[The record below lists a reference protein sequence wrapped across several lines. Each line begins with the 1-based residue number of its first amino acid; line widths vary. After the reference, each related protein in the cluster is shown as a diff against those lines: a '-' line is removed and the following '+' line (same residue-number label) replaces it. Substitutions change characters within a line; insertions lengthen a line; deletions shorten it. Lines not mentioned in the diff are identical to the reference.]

1 MLQYTDKASRA
12 EMRFAGLGLN
22 LAGGLLL
29 LIGLVNWFNLRG
41 VVQSGWLP
49 CLGGLALGLTLLFL
63 GDRCYKGSL
72 PAYAQPLLATGSIV
86 LLFTACAAHYLFHLL
101 PTAGLVV
108 SVMLLVAWGGLAVF
122 RYQCTFLGHGM
133 LAALF
138 LAPFFLRLP
147 GGTLVAYLVS
157 IHLGTTLLAWYRRY
171 PTYLVVGFLGS
182 YGLFFAQF
190 QLSQPVLTL
199 AFLASTYALFLLS
212 SYLFQFVR
220 DEQDELGML
229 LGLVQPTAFAL
240 LSYLVL
246 FLLPNA
252 VAVSLYATLFAVH
265 LALTLA
271 AQARGYA
278 LLQRINLI
286 LTLLF
291 ANAAISFVPYFA
303 SDTSFFALT
312 SVLWLAE
319 AFLLLALARR
329 FQAAILSR
337 FSYLALFLV
346 AVQLC
351 YVLPEM
357 PQTSAAEVLHQMLLS
372 LVCVGALTAYGVSIL
387 NRPQELPGADL
398 MARAALATAVLRTGA
413 MVLHDGTP
421 SLALLA
427 AASLALLL
435 AVLGLRLERVREEM
449 RSLVILL
456 ALVVAAAACLL
467 PVAWWARLGIA
478 AVLTTSA
485 AVLRRERESCL
496 EPLALVV
503 LAPLSL
509 VWGIGPALVLSA
521 AVALSLTLW
530 PRASFEPFRKKAI
543 DLLAGVTAW
552 FALLAVPLSESPVL
566 WALALLWAAMPEGA
580 RWIVPLAIGLKA
592 SFALGSGAGVTLLW
606 CLAGG
611 LLLSREPRAARTLL
625 FLACLKSI
633 LVDGTLGFG
642 PYGPYL
648 LPTHSL
654 GWLDLAGFVGVTSSY
669 FLLARRLQPGEPRN
683 ELLVMGL
690 TAFSFGSAGFLHSAL
705 GVLIEFQVIL
715 SAFWC
720 ASAFLFILIGVHR
733 ELKVFRLFG
742 LTILAAATLKILCV
756 DAGVLSA
763 YSQVTTLM
771 ILGALLMCVSFIY
784 QLNRS
789 RLTES
794 PELVANPSA

>member
-1 MLQYTDKASRA
+1 MLQYTDKASAA

-22 LAGGLLL
+22 LVGGLML
-29 LIGLVNWFNLRG
+29 LIGMVSWFNLRG
-41 VVQSGWLP
+41 AVQSGWLP
-49 CLGGLALGLTLLFL
+49 CLGGLVLGLTLLFL
-63 GDRCYKGSL
+63 GDRCWRGSL
-72 PAYAQPLLATGSIV
+72 PAYAQPLLATGSAV

-101 PTAGLVV
+101 PTAGLVA

-122 RYQCTFLGHGM
+122 RYQCSYLGHGM

-138 LAPFFLRLP
+138 LAPFFLRMP
-147 GGTLVAYLVS
+147 GVALVAYLVS

-182 YGLFFAQF
+182 YALFFAQF
-190 QLSQPVLTL
+190 QLTRPELTL
-199 AFLASTYALFLLS
+199 AFLASTYGLFLLGN
-212 SYLFQFVR
+212 YLFQFVR
-220 DEQDELGML
+220 GEQDELGLL

-252 VAVSLYATLFAVH
+252 VAVSLYLALAAVH

-271 AQARGYA
+271 AQRHSFG

-312 SVLWLAE
+312 SVLWLGE
-319 AFLLLALARR
+319 AFVLLALARR
-329 FQAAILSR
+329 FESAILSR
-337 FSYLALFLV
+337 FSYLALLLV

-357 PQTSAAEVLHQMLLS
+357 PQNSAAEVLHQMLLS
-372 LVCVGALTAYGVSIL
+372 LLCVGALTAYGISIL
-387 NRPQELPGADL
+387 NRPQDLPGADL
-398 MARAALATAVLRTGA
+398 VARASLATAVLRTGA
-413 MVLHDGTP
+413 MVWQDGTP

-456 ALVVAAAACLL
+456 AVGVAWVALTNPVV
-467 PVAWWARLGIA
+467 WWARLGSAI
-478 AVLTTSA
+478 VLATAA
-485 AVLRRERESCL
+485 AVLRRERESWL
-496 EPLALVV
+496 EPLALVT
-503 LAPLSL
+503 LAPLGLS
-509 VWGIGPALVLSA
+509 WGLGPALVLYS
-521 AVALSLTLW
+521 AVALFLNLW
-530 PRASFEPFRKKAI
+530 PRVAFEPFRKLAT
-543 DLLAGVTAW
+543 DLLAGATA
-552 FALLAVPLSESPVL
+552 FLALLALPLSESPVL
-566 WALALLWAAMPEGA
+566 WALALIWTMMPEGQ
-580 RWIVPLAIGLKA
+580 RYLVPLAIGVKA
-592 SFALGSGAGVTLLW
+592 SFTLGTGAGVTLLW

-611 LLLSREPRAARTLL
+611 LLLAREPRAARILL
-625 FLACLKSI
+625 FAACLKSI

-642 PYGPYL
+642 PYGLYL

-654 GWLDLAGFVGVTSSY
+654 GWLDLAGFLGVTSSY
-669 FLLARRLQPGEPRN
+669 FLLAGRMDRGEPRN

-705 GVLIEFQVIL
+705 GVLMEFQVIL

-720 ASAFLFILIGVHR
+720 ASAFVFILIGVHR

-742 LTILAAATLKILCV
+742 LTILAAATLKILAV
-756 DAGVLSA
+756 DVGVLSA
-763 YSQVTTLM
+763 YSRVTTLM
-771 ILGALLMCVSFIY
+771 ILGGLLMSVSFVY

-794 PELVANPSA
+794 PELVANPSV

>member
-1 MLQYTDKASRA
+1 MQYTDKASAA

-22 LAGGLLL
+22 LVGGLML
-29 LIGLVNWFNLRG
+29 LIGMVSWLNLRG
-41 VVQSGWLP
+41 AVQSGWLP
-49 CLGGLALGLTLLFL
+49 SLGGLVLGLTLLFL
-63 GDRCYKGSL
+63 GDRCWRGGL
-72 PAYAQPLLATGSIV
+72 PAYAQPLLATGSTV
-86 LLFTACAAHYLFHLL
+86 LLFTVCAAHYLFHLL
-101 PTAGLVV
+101 PTAGLVA
-108 SVMLLVAWGGLAVF
+108 SVMLLVTWGGLAVF
-122 RYQCTFLGHGM
+122 RYQCSSLGHGM

-138 LAPFFLRLP
+138 LAPFFLRMP
-147 GGTLVAYLVS
+147 GVALVGYLLA

-171 PTYLVVGFLGS
+171 PTYLLVGFLGS
-182 YGLFFAQF
+182 YVLFFARF
-190 QLSQPVLTL
+190 QLSQPGLTL
-199 AFLASTYALFLLS
+199 AFLASTYALFLLGN
-212 SYLFQFVR
+212 YLFCFVR
-220 DEQDELGML
+220 GEQDELGLL
-229 LGLVQPTAFAL
+229 LGLAQPTAFAL

-252 VAVSLYATLFAVH
+252 VAVCLYLVLAAVH
-265 LALTLA
+265 LILTLA
-271 AQARGYA
+271 ARRHSFG
-278 LLQRINLI
+278 LLQSINLI

-312 SVLWLAE
+312 SVLWLGE

-329 FQAAILSR
+329 LESAILSR
-337 FSYLALFLV
+337 FSYLALVLV

-357 PQTSAAEVLHQMLLS
+357 PQSSATEVLHQMLLS
-372 LVCVGALTAYGVSIL
+372 LLCVGALTAYGVSIL
-387 NRPQELPGADL
+387 NRPQDLPGADL

-413 MVLHDGTP
+413 MVLKDGTP

-449 RSLVILL
+449 RSLVLL
-456 ALVVAAAACLL
+456 LGLAVAAGTLWL
-467 PVAWWARLGIA
+467 SVDWWARLVIA
-478 AVLTTSA
+478 ALLTATA
-485 AVLRRERESCL
+485 AVLRRERETCL
-496 EPLALVV
+496 EPLALIT
-503 LAPLSL
+503 LLPLGLS
-509 VWGIGPALVLSA
+509 WGLGPALVLASSL
-521 AVALSLTLW
+521 ALVLNLW
-530 PRASFEPFRKKAI
+530 PRASFEPFRKRAT
-543 DLLAGVTAW
+543 DLLAASTALA
-552 FALLAVPLSESPVL
+552 ALLGVPLSDSPVL
-566 WALALLWAAMPEGA
+566 WTLALLWAAIPQEQ
-580 RWIVPLAIGLKA
+580 RSLVPLAIGLKA
-592 SFALGSGAGVTLLW
+592 SFTLGTGAGVTLLW

-611 LLLSREPRAARTLL
+611 LLLTCQPRAARTLL

-654 GWLDLAGFVGVTSSY
+654 GWLDLVGFLGVTSSY
-669 FLLARRLQPGEPRN
+669 FLLARRLHRGEPRN

-720 ASAFLFILIGVHR
+720 ASAFLFIVIGVHR

-742 LTILAAATLKILCV
+742 LTILAAATLKILWV
-756 DAGVLSA
+756 DVGVLSA
-763 YSQVTTLM
+763 YSRVTTLM
-771 ILGALLMCVSFIY
+771 ILGALLMAVSFVY
-784 QLNRS
+784 QINRS

-794 PELVANPSA
+794 SALVANPSV